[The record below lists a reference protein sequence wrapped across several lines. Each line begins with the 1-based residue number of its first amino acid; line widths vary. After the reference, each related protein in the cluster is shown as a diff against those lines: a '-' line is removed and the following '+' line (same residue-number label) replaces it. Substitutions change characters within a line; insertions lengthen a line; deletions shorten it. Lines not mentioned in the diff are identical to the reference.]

1 MRRTILLA
9 GVLPFTSTFLGGIL
23 AFSLVVP
30 SVVEAQQAKITAPAF
45 GAAGVDGVERVAM
58 ATGPGIRSEVD
69 VNDPSGM
76 PRLVLQFGGQNGT
89 NPGSEAL
96 RILGANGEPVG
107 LMGTG
112 GNERPDLRGRL
123 QFADLDGNPR
133 DVASVANE
141 GTPSIVL
148 RDETQTDRIR
158 LSTGP
163 GVKSTVAVRDA
174 NGTERANLNTAGE
187 TGANPA
193 AAGVNV
199 DDING
204 VTIAHLGTGSPA
216 TPGRAVLRLTDQD
229 ENPRLLLTVAD
240 DGTPSIQLLDADG
253 NVTWSAQ

>member
-1 MRRTILLA
+1 MRRTFILA
-9 GVLPFTSTFLGGIL
+9 GILPFVSAFLGGVL

-45 GAAGVDGVERVAM
+45 GVAGVDGVERAAM

-76 PRLVLQFGGQNGT
+76 PRLVLQFGGQTGT

-96 RILGANGEPVG
+96 RIFGANGEPVG

-123 QFADLDGNPR
+123 QFADQDGNAR
-133 DVASVANE
+133 VVASVAND

-148 RDETQTDRIR
+148 GDETQTDRVR

-163 GVKSTVAVRDA
+163 GAKSTVAVRDA
-174 NGTERANLNTAGE
+174 NGTERANLNTGGE
-187 TGANPA
+187 NGTNPA

-204 VTIAHLGTGSPA
+204 ATIAHLGTGSPA
-216 TPGRAVLRLTDQD
+216 TPGRVVLRLMDQD
-229 ENPRLLLTVAD
+229 ENARVLLTVAD
-240 DGTPSIQLLDADG
+240 DGTPSIQLLDANG
-253 NVTWSAQ
+253 SVTWSAQ